1 MRYLI
6 LLLAAPLWAQTM
18 TDDDLFGE
26 LDLSRPGLEAV
37 SAALHSGDRAARITF
52 TGGKVY
58 EVRFGKG
65 STEASVR

>member
-1 MRYLI
+1 
-6 LLLAAPLWAQTM
+6 M